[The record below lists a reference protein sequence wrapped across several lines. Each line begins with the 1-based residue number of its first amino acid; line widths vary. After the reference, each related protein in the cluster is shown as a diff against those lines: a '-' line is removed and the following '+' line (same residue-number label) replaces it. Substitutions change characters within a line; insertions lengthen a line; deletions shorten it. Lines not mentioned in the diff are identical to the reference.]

1 MYRTAVA
8 MRLIAG
14 QTRLLLVVALA
25 ASTTVAPICTPV
37 AKSASPAARIAKTH
51 SCCCGT
57 EDGACCGMACCMR
70 QQSKQLPTTPL
81 SRGSAGLDGLQSVI
95 LYLHLSACGIDA
107 TECIRFSQSCHVDF
121 CGALAAATLQ
131 SQHVRIQT

>member
-8 MRLIAG
+8 MNRIAG
-14 QTRLLLVVALA
+14 QTRLLLVLALA
-25 ASTTVAPICTPV
+25 ASTTIAPICTPV
-37 AKSASPAARIAKTH
+37 AKGASPAARIAKTR

-70 QQSKQLPTTPL
+70 QQSEQLPMTPL

-95 LYLHLSACGIDA
+95 LYFYLSTCGIDA
-107 TECIRFSQSCHVDF
+107 TE
-121 CGALAAATLQ
+121 
-131 SQHVRIQT
+131 